1 MNMRQVFHFFKPIPG
16 YQTAHALPYNDI
28 LFSAAAGSLLLI
40 DQFNC
45 ALEKSG
51 IGLDRELAVEKVDV
65 DDIVLAAKL
74 IKGCISLAKPI
85 HKGMKVRVTEFFV
98 THIRISIINKFQ
110 GVKTFHDNKRFG
122 EFAGTARGIQI
133 RYTTGSFFTVIG

>member
-16 YQTAHALPYNDI
+16 YQTAHALPHNDI

-51 IGLDRELAVEKVDV
+51 IGLDEHTCQHHSDDV
-65 DDIVLAAKL
+65 RD
-74 IKGCISLAKPI
+74 
-85 HKGMKVRVTEFFV
+85 TEF
-98 THIRISIINKFQ
+98 TH
-110 GVKTFHDNKRFG
+110 DD
-122 EFAGTARGIQI
+122 RGKEDDEEHYEEYQRRVCDREVLSDID
-133 RYTTGSFFTVIG
+133 RKSVV

>member
-1 MNMRQVFHFFKPIPG
+1 MRQVFHFFKPIPG
-16 YQTAHALPYNDI
+16 YQTAHALPHNDI

-74 IKGCISLAKPI
+74 IKGCISLAK
-85 HKGMKVRVTEFFV
+85 KED
-98 THIRISIINKFQ
+98 
-110 GVKTFHDNKRFG
+110 TF
-122 EFAGTARGIQI
+122 
-133 RYTTGSFFTVIG
+133 